1 MADKKLKVLLVE
13 DDSML
18 VDMYSLKFD
27 GEGFEVW
34 KAGNGIEGLKALEE
48 HGMPDIILLDVIM
61 PQMDG
66 FTMLQQLKSQAKFKD
81 VPVILLTNL
90 GQDNDVKRGMELG
103 ATDYLVKANLTPAQ
117 VVEKVHAILKK

>member
-1 MADKKLKVLLVE
+1 MAAAKPKVLLVE
-13 DDSML
+13 DDTML

-34 KAGNGIEGLKALEE
+34 KAGNGIEGLKAIED
-48 HGMPDIILLDVIM
+48 HGAPDIILLDVIM

-66 FTMLQQLKSQAKFKD
+66 FSMLQQVKSQAKLKN

-90 GQDNDVKRGMELG
+90 GQDNDIKRGMELG

-117 VVEKVHAILKK
+117 VVEKVRAILKK